1 MTDPIVD
8 YFRCPED
15 AINFSPLPS
24 LSRESGF
31 FRLGNETCFGQCGS
45 GTLAATSTE
54 LLDDCS
60 AGIEMRDGTVFLPFD
75 PMQLVDNLRMERYVG
90 GYADSNR
97 LALFNALVRHAYYLI
112 RPALH
117 VSVRKH
123 IQRLHFRTCNGV
135 GFPSWPVDCTVD
147 RLVEKLLLL
156 GLQATRAEAIP
167 FIWFW
172 PEGMP
177 SAAIM
182 THDVETKSGRDFC
195 DNLMDIDASFNFRS
209 SFQVIPEDRY
219 SVPLSFL
226 ANIQE
231 RGFEV
236 NVHDLNHD
244 GHLFQEKS
252 EFARRAARINQYL
265 KDYGASGFRA
275 AIMYRNQE
283 WYDALEASY
292 DMSVPNAAHLDPQRG
307 GCCTV
312 MPYFVGNL
320 VELPVTTTQD
330 YGLFNI
336 LDRYTTDLWEQQIK
350 IIKEKHGLISFIVH
364 PDYVIEQRARE
375 TYIKLLRHLAEL
387 RYDKQVWFALPREVN
402 QWWRQ
407 RSQMRLVRRGQEWI
421 IEGPG
426 KERACVAYAHADGD
440 RLVYTIGRRDSNRCS
455 SAPGTKA
462 ERADQISSP

>member
-1 MTDPIVD
+1 
-8 YFRCPED
+8 
-15 AINFSPLPS
+15 
-24 LSRESGF
+24 
-31 FRLGNETCFGQCGS
+31 
-45 GTLAATSTE
+45 
-54 LLDDCS
+54 
-60 AGIEMRDGTVFLPFD
+60 
-75 PMQLVDNLRMERYVG
+75 
-90 GYADSNR
+90 
-97 LALFNALVRHAYYLI
+97 
-112 RPALH
+112 
-117 VSVRKH
+117 
-123 IQRLHFRTCNGV
+123 
-135 GFPSWPVDCTVD
+135 
-147 RLVEKLLLL
+147 
-156 GLQATRAEAIP
+156 
-167 FIWFW
+167 
-172 PEGMP
+172 
-177 SAAIM
+177 
-182 THDVETKSGRDFC
+182 
-195 DNLMDIDASFNFRS
+195 MDIDASFNFRS
-209 SFQVIPEDRY
+209 SFQVVPEERY

-226 ANIQE
+226 ATIQK

-426 KERACVAYAHADGD
+426 KERARVAYAHADGD
-440 RLVYTIGRRDSNRCS
+440 RLVYTIGRRDSNRYS
-455 SAPGTKA
+455 SAPGSKA
-462 ERADQISSP
+462 ARVGQIASQ